1 MKNITREF
9 PVLETE
15 RLVLRRIT
23 EADAGSVLSY
33 LSDEDVMKYY
43 GLTPFQ
49 TIDDALAEVDWYD
62 KIFSEET
69 GIRWGITIK
78 GQDEVIGSCGFHRMV
93 SQHHRSEIG
102 FELSKTYW
110 GQGFA
115 SEAVSTIL
123 SYGFEHL
130 HLNRIEALIEPAN
143 LSSQK
148 LVIKHG
154 FLKEGLLRSYEYT
167 RGKFDD
173 LFMYSL
179 LKRDFEVL

>member
-1 MKNITREF
+1 MNNTIREF

-23 EADAGSVLSY
+23 EADAGNVFTY
-33 LSDEDVMKYY
+33 LSDEEVMNYY
-43 GLTPFQ
+43 GLAPFQ
-49 TIDDALAEVDWYD
+49 KIDDALAEIDWYD
-62 KIFSEET
+62 TILEEKT

-78 GQDEVIGSCGFHRMV
+78 GQDKVIGSCGFHRMV

-102 FELSKTYW
+102 FELSKAYW
-110 GQGFA
+110 GQGIA
-115 SEAVSTIL
+115 SEAVRTIL

-148 LVIKHG
+148 LVIKLG
-154 FLKEGLLRSYEYT
+154 FVREGLLRSYEYT
-167 RGKFDD
+167 SGKFDD

-179 LKRDFEVL
+179 LERDFGEL